1 MREKIMEER
10 REHLRV
16 SCMLE
21 VEAKKARNWFLLNSR
36 NIGMD
41 GIMLTCDSDIEKLKK
56 IGIDAEKQ
64 VLLSF
69 YLTAQSNVIKVTG
82 KIVHVERKADPIDGS
97 EASFIGIQFN
107 DLSDQTKK
115 QLESFISTEK
125 KKPLV

>member
-1 MREKIMEER
+1 MEER
-10 REHLRV
+10 REYLRV

-56 IGIDAEKQ
+56 IGIDTEKQ
-64 VLLSF
+64 VFLSF
-69 YLTAQSNVIKVTG
+69 YLTTQSNVIKVSG
-82 KIVHVERKADPIDGS
+82 KILHVERKVDPIDGS
-97 EASFIGIQFN
+97 EASFIGVQFN
-107 DLSDQTKK
+107 DVSDQIKK

-125 KKPLV
+125 NKPLV